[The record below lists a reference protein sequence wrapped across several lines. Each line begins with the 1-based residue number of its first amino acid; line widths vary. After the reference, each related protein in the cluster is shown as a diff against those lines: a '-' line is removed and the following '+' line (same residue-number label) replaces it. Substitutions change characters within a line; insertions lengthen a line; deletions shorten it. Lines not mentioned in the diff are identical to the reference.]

1 MSQCGLAGVVVA
13 AIEWSVVSQKLA
25 PGTVKVVAHQVDEVQ
40 VPADTKQ
47 GNVLFVFFTC
57 FCRFFLV

>member
-1 MSQCGLAGVVVA
+1 MGQCGLAGVVVA

-25 PGTVKVVAHQVDEVQ
+25 PGTVKVVAHQVDDVQ

-47 GNVLFVFFTC
+47 GNVLF
-57 FCRFFLV
+57 